1 MSSVAQFEFVLVL
14 LVAVLVLSVAARR
27 LHLPPAAA
35 FILGGAA
42 LALTPGVPAIE
53 LDPGLVLVLF
63 LPPLLMSGA
72 FFTVW
77 RDFRANIVAI
87 LLLAVGAVL
96 FTTLVVGVVAHA
108 VVPGLPWAVCF
119 ALGAIV
125 SPPDAVAAEA
135 VLERLRL
142 PKRMV
147 ALLQGESLLN
157 DAAGL
162 VLFRFAV
169 VAGLTGTFHA
179 GQAAAVFVGVAAGG
193 IAVGI
198 VVGRAASAILRRM
211 PDIDL
216 AITVSLLT
224 PWAAYIGGERLGASG
239 VLATVV
245 AGMVAGWRQ
254 HADMT
259 AAVRQRGRA
268 FWSVM
273 TFLLESLVFILIG
286 LSLRGVLARIGSMAD
301 VAALLGIAGAVV
313 AAVVLARFVWIFGT
327 VWLRR
332 ALPGAHFRPGYA
344 AATVTS
350 WAGMRGVV
358 TLAAALSL
366 PEALPGRDV
375 TIFVSFA
382 VILVTVLVQGSTLGP
397 LIRLLRVEGLEGRDP
412 GLLSE
417 EEAWARMAHA
427 QLAAIQAESHQA
439 DGTEAHPRLLEQYT
453 HRARLSL
460 NYAADRETLRPREIA
475 HYQAVLA
482 AIRAGRAEILRM
494 HRAGEIH
501 DHVLASLEQ
510 ELDLQELSASANI

>member
-1 MSSVAQFEFVLVL
+1 
-14 LVAVLVLSVAARR
+14 
-27 LHLPPAAA
+27 
-35 FILGGAA
+35 
-42 LALTPGVPAIE
+42 
-53 LDPGLVLVLF
+53 
-63 LPPLLMSGA
+63 
-72 FFTVW
+72 
-77 RDFRANIVAI
+77 
-87 LLLAVGAVL
+87 
-96 FTTLVVGVVAHA
+96 
-108 VVPGLPWAVCF
+108 
-119 ALGAIV
+119 
-125 SPPDAVAAEA
+125 
-135 VLERLRL
+135 
-142 PKRMV
+142 
-147 ALLQGESLLN
+147 
-157 DAAGL
+157 
-162 VLFRFAV
+162 
-169 VAGLTGTFHA
+169 
-179 GQAAAVFVGVAAGG
+179 
-193 IAVGI
+193 
-198 VVGRAASAILRRM
+198 
-211 PDIDL
+211 
-216 AITVSLLT
+216 
-224 PWAAYIGGERLGASG
+224 
-239 VLATVV
+239 
-245 AGMVAGWRQ
+245 
-254 HADMT
+254 
-259 AAVRQRGRA
+259 
-268 FWSVM
+268 
-273 TFLLESLVFILIG
+273 
-286 LSLRGVLARIGSMAD
+286 
-301 VAALLGIAGAVV
+301 
-313 AAVVLARFVWIFGT
+313 VVLARFVWIFGT